1 MILTSSRPTVAE
13 IEAGTGWSLKP
24 EGACRGEICV
34 PLPGAIVAADGTV
47 DADAFAARLGMPHIH
62 DEASGLSSLGPSS
75 LSGHALV
82 TAVAPELMLPDLDGN
97 EFRLSSLLG
106 RKVAL
111 VAWSPY

>member
-13 IEAGTGWSLKP
+13 LEAGTGWALKP
-24 EGACRGEICV
+24 EGACRGEVCV
-34 PLPGAIVAADGTV
+34 PLPGAIVGADGTV
-47 DADAFAARLGMPHIH
+47 DADAFAARLGMPPVR
-62 DEASGLSSLGPSS
+62 DEPTGLSALGPSS

-82 TAVAPELMLPDLDGN
+82 TAVAPDLVLPDVDGN

-106 RKVAL
+106 RKVVL